1 MNVELILLALAPVF
15 VLCIGIEAWYW
26 RRRPGMY
33 SLKDTVSNATLA
45 LMHQGADKLAWLL
58 VVPFYAWLYD
68 HYRLYTMPGGW
79 LGFLLLFVVQ
89 DFLYY
94 VFHRASHRIRW
105 LWAAHVVHHS
115 SERLNLSTAFRQ
127 SLMYP
132 VAGMWL
138 FWTPMAL
145 IGFTPTQIVGVVLL
159 NLAFQF
165 FVHTQAIPKLGWLE
179 YVLNTPSI
187 HRAHHA
193 RNPRY
198 IDRNYAGV
206 LVIWDRMFGSY
217 VPESEAEPCEYGIV
231 DPIHTHN
238 PITLTFHEWRTM
250 ARDVVTMPGWRNKAM
265 ALFGPPEWRH
275 AWQAAQTSSA
285 PANARRLADAAAA
298 GGLGQLGDVAGVSQD
313 GAAGASRK
321 GL

>member
-138 FWTPMAL
+138 F
-145 IGFTPTQIVGVVLL
+145 
-159 NLAFQF
+159 
-165 FVHTQAIPKLGWLE
+165 
-179 YVLNTPSI
+179 
-187 HRAHHA
+187 
-193 RNPRY
+193 
-198 IDRNYAGV
+198 
-206 LVIWDRMFGSY
+206 
-217 VPESEAEPCEYGIV
+217 
-231 DPIHTHN
+231 
-238 PITLTFHEWRTM
+238 
-250 ARDVVTMPGWRNKAM
+250 
-265 ALFGPPEWRH
+265 
-275 AWQAAQTSSA
+275 
-285 PANARRLADAAAA
+285 
-298 GGLGQLGDVAGVSQD
+298 
-313 GAAGASRK
+313 
-321 GL
+321 